1 MPVQDAAVPT
11 GTAAEGGRRI
21 MALNELPPPIQREI
35 PEISIAFHAYSSNP
49 KERRVMINGDMAEQG
64 EQLAPG
70 LNLEQITPDGVIL
83 AYKGF
88 RFHQGVR

>member
-11 GTAAEGGRRI
+11 GTADEGGRRI